1 MSTIRRMTSEK
12 WSISQVMAMIDRSAE
27 LKLIVSKRDNFS
39 RVLEHQART
48 VTLAGI
54 CVKICRR

>member
-12 WSISQVMAMIDRSAE
+12 WSISQVMALIDRSAE

-48 VTLAGI
+48 VTPAAI
-54 CVKICRR
+54 CVKICRH